1 MLPTKFQVHW
11 PFSSG
16 EDGRQDVEKKDA
28 EKNNF
33 IGFCAQLAEQV
44 AKIVNFTYDI
54 CLVKDGKYG
63 EKLDNGTWNGMV
75 GELTHEVSLT

>member
-1 MLPTKFQVHW
+1 MMY
-11 PFSSG
+11 
-16 EDGRQDVEKKDA
+16 KDEETERLA
-28 EKNNF
+28 PRCGKQHF
-33 IGFCAQLAEQV
+33 IGFCAELAERV

-75 GELTHEVSLT
+75 GELTREVSRT